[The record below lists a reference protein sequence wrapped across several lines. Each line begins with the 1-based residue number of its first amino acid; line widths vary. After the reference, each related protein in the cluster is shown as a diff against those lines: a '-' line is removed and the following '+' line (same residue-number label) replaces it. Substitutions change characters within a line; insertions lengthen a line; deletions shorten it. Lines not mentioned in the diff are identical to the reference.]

1 MIHGKIPDKPLP
13 KVSIFKSFSLFSI
26 RFNSHVASSYQR
38 GKSTM
43 ALSASSGVAPA
54 ISGGK
59 SAGVASAGSDKGA
72 IARRLQSELMAIM
85 MVR

>member
-1 MIHGKIPDKPLP
+1 
-13 KVSIFKSFSLFSI
+13 
-26 RFNSHVASSYQR
+26 
-38 GKSTM
+38 M
-43 ALSASSGVAPA
+43 ALSTSSGVAPA

-59 SAGVASAGSDKGA
+59 SAVFASAGSDKGA